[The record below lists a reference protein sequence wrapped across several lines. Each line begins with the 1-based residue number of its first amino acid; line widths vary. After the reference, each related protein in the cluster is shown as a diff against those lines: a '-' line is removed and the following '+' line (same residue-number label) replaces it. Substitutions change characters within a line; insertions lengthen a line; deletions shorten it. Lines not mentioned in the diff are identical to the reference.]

1 VKGCG
6 AGLGWKLSVALCVV
20 ALLMILLCWLI
31 QVILF
36 AEIIEFIWETFV
48 PLGLNPI
55 PLLEWFCGPDM
66 RYCAI
71 SLTSSGFP
79 LVGYQGPVEWIDG
92 FPVPYQP
99 TYFFGFSQAYFG
111 GTKFHTGIDFPTP
124 MGTTV
129 VTTMGGQV
137 TTAGYVQGYGYLV
150 VVENDGVQ
158 TFYGHLSEIDVS
170 VGQYVQAGSVVGQ
183 SGNTGFSTAPHL
195 HYEIRIDGKPV
206 DPLQTTLPD
215 S

>member
-1 VKGCG
+1 MKGCG

-66 RYCAI
+66 RYCSI
-71 SLTSSGFP
+71 SLTASGFP
-79 LVGYQGPVEWIDG
+79 LVGYEGQEGWVEG
-92 FPVPYQP
+92 YPVPYAP
-99 TYFFGFSQAYFG
+99 KYFFGISQAYFG
-111 GTKFHTGIDFPTP
+111 GTKFHTGVDFPCPIGTPVSTP
-124 MGTTV
+124 MGGR
-129 VTTMGGQV
+129 VTY
-137 TTAGYVQGYGYLV
+137 AGYAEGYGYLV
-150 VVENDGVQ
+150 IVENNGVQ
-158 TFYGHLSEIDVS
+158 CFYGHLSAIDVA
-170 VGQYVQAGSVVGQ
+170 VGDHVQPGSTVGK
-183 SGNTGFSTAPHL
+183 SGNTGRSTGPHL
-195 HYEIRIDGKPV
+195 HWEVRIDGKPV